1 MKSEGV
7 KKHYWQCSECGQVN
21 CKKIKYNI
29 DSDEIYDILYCSKCH
44 MKTKQLWCGNDIL
57 DFYELYN
64 PNARSY

>member
-7 KKHYWQCSECGQVN
+7 KKYYWQCSKCGQVN
-21 CKKIKYNI
+21 CKEIKYNI

-44 MKTKQLWCGNDIL
+44 TETKQLWCGNNML
-57 DFYELYN
+57 DFYELYD